1 MEKKI
6 AIKEEQISKL
16 RLKIEKDK
24 EKIKKLEE
32 DIEQIK
38 ILEIKGVVEEIDMP
52 LSQALNLLRESK
64 SKH

>member
-6 AIKEEQISKL
+6 AAKQEQIDKL
-16 RLKIEKDK
+16 RLKIERDE

-38 ILEIKGVVEEIDMP
+38 ITEIKGTIKEIDMP
-52 LSQALNLLRESK
+52 LAEALKILRESK
-64 SKH
+64 SRL

>member
-6 AIKEEQISKL
+6 AIKEEQIDKL

-24 EKIKKLEE
+24 EKIKKLED

-38 ILEIKGVVEEIDMP
+38 ILEIKGLVEEIDMP
-52 LSQALNLLRESK
+52 LSEALKILRESK
-64 SKH
+64 SKQ